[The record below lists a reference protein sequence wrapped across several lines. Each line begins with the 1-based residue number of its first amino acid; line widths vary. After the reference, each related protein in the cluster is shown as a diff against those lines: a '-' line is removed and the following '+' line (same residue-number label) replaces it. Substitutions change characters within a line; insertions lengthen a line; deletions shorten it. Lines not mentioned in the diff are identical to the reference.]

1 MNLIVT
7 QFADNELDT
16 SDTVGNRAF
25 LSNLLVR
32 TASLTLRT
40 TVVVWLVAD
49 CGLLSYQITQNYK
62 RVVTLKLVQTRQL
75 TIPRVKGWHFLTI

>member
-40 TVVVWLVAD
+40 TVD
-49 CGLLSYQITQNYK
+49 NKKCMGFRSSNLSTYIEVN
-62 RVVTLKLVQTRQL
+62 
-75 TIPRVKGWHFLTI
+75 

>member
-40 TVVVWLVAD
+40 TV
-49 CGLLSYQITQNYK
+49 CGLPKCRIAETSDLSRNFLAAFWQTAVM
-62 RVVTLKLVQTRQL
+62 RMCRLV
-75 TIPRVKGWHFLTI
+75 

>member
-7 QFADNELDT
+7 QFAANELDT

-40 TVVVWLVAD
+40 TVDYKKRWGFDALT
-49 CGLLSYQITQNYK
+49 YQHRKYLIKCKWAKKTHNTPLFYILCCAQYG
-62 RVVTLKLVQTRQL
+62 
-75 TIPRVKGWHFLTI
+75 I

>member
-40 TVVVWLVAD
+40 TVVVWLVGD
-49 CGLLSYQITQNYK
+49 YEPLTYQNSNN
-62 RVVTLKLVQTRQL
+62 LKTRYDD
-75 TIPRVKGWHFLTI
+75 

>member
-40 TVVVWLVAD
+40 TVGGMECAVFETE
-49 CGLLSYQITQNYK
+49 IIN
-62 RVVTLKLVQTRQL
+62 L
-75 TIPRVKGWHFLTI
+75 TNTML

>member
-40 TVVVWLVAD
+40 TFE
-49 CGLLSYQITQNYK
+49 CLLS
-62 RVVTLKLVQTRQL
+62 VQAIELQMFK
-75 TIPRVKGWHFLTI
+75 I

>member
-40 TVVVWLVAD
+40 TFD
-49 CGLLSYQITQNYK
+49 NKKCMGFRSSNLSTYIEVN
-62 RVVTLKLVQTRQL
+62 
-75 TIPRVKGWHFLTI
+75 

>member
-40 TVVVWLVAD
+40 TVEAK
-49 CGLLSYQITQNYK
+49 N
-62 RVVTLKLVQTRQL
+62 RQ
-75 TIPRVKGWHFLTI
+75 G

>member
-40 TVVVWLVAD
+40 TVGGMFSAYVAPAA
-49 CGLLSYQITQNYK
+49 G
-62 RVVTLKLVQTRQL
+62 
-75 TIPRVKGWHFLTI
+75 